1 MTEIKT
7 TYTPAKYLR
16 GVKKIKSLIR
26 NHDEF
31 AILDACLNYLYA
43 PAKDEIEHLQR
54 HPWLVILVIKWA
66 FIGKSKIY
74 YAREPLDNKRF
85 MRILQATHKLGS
97 LIKMPTSYTH
107 LILFMRNMAYQQFIY
122 QHSFSML
129 QLGRQLIL
137 FEKLPENH
145 SLKTW
150 FKKKHGLSCNDFIE
164 LSFALLTHFINRNNH
179 SVELNWFRP
188 LFKMYGEQTVYNFL
202 SAISVDSSE
211 LHSQLIQRNK
221 SKGGYAEYYEQ
232 TPFVEFP
239 LIKHG
244 GKYICIHQNILYRC
258 IENFIYDSM
267 KADDSSKFMNYFGD
281 IFENYILIG
290 LNYADITYMH
300 EADIKKHI
308 PTSVKCVD
316 YLIYGDDSNIFVD
329 AKAVEMPYL
338 GKITDDPD
346 VILGKVKNTAI
357 KAIEQAFQLN
367 ELLLK
372 SNNDKLP
379 RFKEKSYLLVVTYKE
394 LYLGNGE
401 VIYEAL
407 AQKQIDVITNSVDPA
422 ACIDLSRIYF
432 ITIEDFDLAM
442 SLVKNHGIQIE
453 DVFEKAIHNDRNAAT
468 RKFDFSQHIST
479 LCENVVIPDFLEKE
493 TSDMLEKF
501 KVIV

>member
-1 MTEIKT
+1 M
-7 TYTPAKYLR
+7 
-16 GVKKIKSLIR
+16 
-26 NHDEF
+26 
-31 AILDACLNYLYA
+31 
-43 PAKDEIEHLQR
+43 
-54 HPWLVILVIKWA
+54 
-66 FIGKSKIY
+66 
-74 YAREPLDNKRF
+74 
-85 MRILQATHKLGS
+85 
-97 LIKMPTSYTH
+97 
-107 LILFMRNMAYQQFIY
+107 
-122 QHSFSML
+122 
-129 QLGRQLIL
+129 
-137 FEKLPENH
+137 
-145 SLKTW
+145 
-150 FKKKHGLSCNDFIE
+150 
-164 LSFALLTHFINRNNH
+164 
-179 SVELNWFRP
+179 
-188 LFKMYGEQTVYNFL
+188 
-202 SAISVDSSE
+202 
-211 LHSQLIQRNK
+211 
-221 SKGGYAEYYEQ
+221 
-232 TPFVEFP
+232 
-239 LIKHG
+239 
-244 GKYICIHQNILYRC
+244 
-258 IENFIYDSM
+258 
-267 KADDSSKFMNYFGD
+267 
-281 IFENYILIG
+281 
-290 LNYADITYMH
+290 
-300 EADIKKHI
+300 
-308 PTSVKCVD
+308 
-316 YLIYGDDSNIFVD
+316 D